1 MTNNLDKL
9 KAVQNALNTKYLER
23 ETHIEGMLV
32 ALLAQ
37 EHMLMVGPPGTAKS
51 ALSNELAGIIDGS
64 NYFQWLLTKYTT
76 PDEVFG
82 GLMLKDMEQ
91 GIYKHNTDAK
101 MAEAHLVFL
110 DEIFKGSSEILNAL
124 LKAINERIF
133 ENGTEEMAMP
143 LMTLVGAS
151 NEYPEEDEGLE
162 ALFDRFLLRFE
173 VDALKDRQNLI
184 SMMKGK
190 DYEQIMPSISLDEL
204 KNLQFLR
211 EMVAIPDHIYET
223 LADIWQDLRDEGIH
237 PSDRRLQKSYAVL
250 QAKAL
255 IEQRQVVDSKDILFL
270 EHVLW
275 ENVDQRRQVTDIIRH
290 HAQDPISHTL
300 EIILEEAQD
309 IMNGSVNG
317 HSTGTV
323 LEATQKMKSL
333 AQEIT
338 DLIAKYPEREN
349 ELLAAHEALKQYL
362 ERLTNSVLEPIE
374 S

>member
-1 MTNNLDKL
+1 MGNNLEKL
-9 KAVQNALNTKYLER
+9 KAIQNALNAKYLER
-23 ETHIEGMLV
+23 ETQVEGMLV

-82 GLMLKDMEQ
+82 GIMLKDMEQ
-91 GIYKHNTDAK
+91 GIYRHNTTAK

-124 LKAINERIF
+124 LKSINERIF

-173 VDALKDRQNLI
+173 VDAIKDRQNLI
-184 SMMKGK
+184 AMMKGT
-190 DYEQIMPSISLDEL
+190 DEEQVMPRISLDEL
-204 KNLQFLR
+204 ENLQFIR
-211 EMVAIPDHIYET
+211 EMVEIPADIYET
-223 LADIWQDLRDEGIH
+223 LADIWEDLRDEGIQ

-255 IEQRQVVDSKDILFL
+255 IEQRHIVDKRDILFL
-270 EHVLW
+270 AHVLW
-275 ENVDQRRQVTDIIRH
+275 ENVDQRQQVTDIIRH
-290 HAQDPISHTL
+290 HAQDPVSHTL
-300 EIILEEAQD
+300 EIILEDAQD
-309 IMNGSVNG
+309 IMDGVAKG
-317 HSTGTV
+317 HSTDNV
-323 LEATQKMKSL
+323 LEATQKIKSL
-333 AQEIT
+333 AQELT
-338 DLIAKYPEREN
+338 DLKTKYPEREN
-349 ELLAAHEALKQYL
+349 ELNTVHETLKQDL
-362 ERLTNSVLEPIE
+362 EELTNSVLEPIE